1 MNGKITLR
9 TAMIIRI
16 KIRNLV
22 SIKTNN
28 MKKIL
33 FAAMPVL
40 AIAMLTLSP
49 VSDPLSIGAS
59 IPNADAKMKDI
70 SGKEVSFN
78 DAMKKNGL
86 LVMFSCNTCPWVIK
100 NQSRTTE
107 IANYALSKE
116 IGVILLNSNEG
127 QRDDADSFA
136 EMKEYAAAQG
146 YKWYYAVDT
155 DNVLADEFGANRTP
169 ECFLFN
175 AEGKH
180 VYHGAIDDN
189 PGDAGAVSRKHLKMA
204 VDEIVSGKDVS
215 LKESRSMG
223 CQIKRKGD

>member
-1 MNGKITLR
+1 MNFEKNLELYSQTL
-9 TAMIIRI
+9 T
-16 KIRNLV
+16 
-22 SIKTNN
+22 

-33 FAAMPVL
+33 FSFTI
-40 AIAMLTLSP
+40 IAFISYAFIKFSGSLP
-49 VSDPLSIGAS
+49 IGAG
-59 IPNADAKMKDI
+59 IPKPDLKMKDI
-70 SGKEVSFN
+70 TGKEVSLN
-78 DAMKKNGL
+78 DAKKKNGL

-100 NQSRTTE
+100 NQSRTID
-107 IANYALSKE
+107 IANYALSNN

-136 EMKEYAAAQG
+136 EMKEYASKQG
-146 YKWYYAVDT
+146 YKWYYAIDA

-189 PGDAGAVSRKHLKMA
+189 PGDASKVNRKHLKEA
-204 VDEIVSGKDVS
+204 IDEILNGKDVS
-215 LKESRSMG
+215 VKESRSMG
-223 CQIKRKGD
+223 CQIKRKGE

>member
-1 MNGKITLR
+1 
-9 TAMIIRI
+9 
-16 KIRNLV
+16 
-22 SIKTNN
+22 
-28 MKKIL
+28 MKKI
-33 FAAMPVL
+33 
-40 AIAMLTLSP
+40 ITLSVIVVL
-49 VSDPLSIGAS
+49 VSFSFTVAKEVLPIGAS
-59 IPNADAKMKDI
+59 IPKADRKMKDI
-70 SGKEVSFN
+70 SGKEVSLQE
-78 DAMKKNGL
+78 AKKKNGL

-100 NQSRTTE
+100 NQSRTIE

-127 QRDDADSFA
+127 QRDDADSFS

-189 PGDAGAVSRKHLKMA
+189 PGDAASVNRKHLRMA
-204 VDEIVSGKDVS
+204 IDEIVSGKDVS
-215 LKESRSMG
+215 VKESRSMG